1 MAFRGTEVE
10 TWGSFWD
17 RAGMAMGK
25 KALWRP
31 VRRFPHC
38 PTVMLRGDE
47 PHGWKI
53 DGKTHPE
60 FPLERIAHCRCAR
73 SRIAAAPQCER
84 SDLWE
89 KPRTSSLYLC
99 RSLSQHLKTT
109 TRKLLSGVPTPN
121 ARLFCGRNP
130 FPACSPHRRSV
141 LCKKFILLLLFP
153 LQPSRKTRG
162 VGLDFLIITFISI
175 FFQQRAKSVSLR
187 TDFKAISA
195 PHLREEEERFTHS
208 RSRCEGSPFSPKFT
222 RFRASPGHGG
232 HFHSHRRHS
241 LKSIPWCV
249 LAVG

>member
-1 MAFRGTEVE
+1 LAFRGTEVE

-38 PTVMLRGDE
+38 PTVMLHGDE

-89 KPRTSSLYLC
+89 KPRTSALYLC

-162 VGLDFLIITFISI
+162 GVLDFLIITFISI
-175 FFQQRAKSVSLR
+175 FSGSGQRAFRSVL
-187 TDFKAISA
+187 ISKPSPLPICA
-195 PHLREEEERFTHS
+195 RK
-208 RSRCEGSPFSPKFT
+208 RS
-222 RFRASPGHGG
+222 ASPTAAPAAKGVPSPQN
-232 HFHSHRRHS
+232 SH
-241 LKSIPWCV
+241 V
-249 LAVG
+249 LELRQAMVATSTPIVGTA